1 MGLLDQIAGALGG
14 SSEGGGQNPL
24 IQLVLQYIQSQP
36 GGLQGLIEQFTKAG
50 FGQQVASW
58 VGTGQNLPISGEQLS
73 QVLGGGELGQLLQQF
88 GLNSADGMRGL
99 AQALPDVVN
108 QLTPDGRVEAEA
120 AGSLEQQL
128 SGLLGKLGR

>member
-1 MGLLDQIAGALGG
+1 
-14 SSEGGGQNPL
+14 
-24 IQLVLQYIQSQP
+24 
-36 GGLQGLIEQFTKAG
+36 
-50 FGQQVASW
+50 
-58 VGTGQNLPISGEQLS
+58 QLS